1 MKNRQ
6 EEDLESELLNIYDE
20 LFKYA
25 CLLTLDYD
33 KAEDLVQDTA
43 VKILDNQDKYVYDL
57 NFKGW
62 AYKIMRNKYLNNR
75 LREVRICSLI
85 DNNESYYLDLP
96 DESGVDAPDKNY
108 TIKEIK
114 RTLRSLPQ
122 EYYIPLALHMAGKK
136 YEDIADS
143 LNIPLGSV
151 KSRIFIARNRLRV
164 LLKGYR
170 W

>member
-6 EEDLESELLNIYDE
+6 GEDMESELLNIYDE

-25 CLLTLDYD
+25 YSLTLDYD

-43 VKILDNQDKYVYDL
+43 VKILDNQDKYVYDV

-62 AYKIMRNKYLNNR
+62 AYKIMRNSYLNNR
-75 LREVRICSLI
+75 LREHRICSLI

-114 RTLRSLPQ
+114 KTLRSLPQ
-122 EYYIPLALHMAGKK
+122 EYYIPLALHMAGHK
-136 YEDIADS
+136 YHEIS
-143 LNIPLGSV
+143 EKLSIPLGSV

-170 W
+170 R

>member
-6 EEDLESELLNIYDE
+6 GGDMESELLNIYDE

-25 CLLTLDYD
+25 CSLTLDYN

-43 VKILDNQDKYVYDL
+43 VKILDNQDKYVYDV

-62 AYKIMRNKYLNNR
+62 AYTIMRNKYLNNR
-75 LREVRICSLI
+75 LREHRICSLI
-85 DNNESYYLDLP
+85 DNNDSYYLDLP

-114 RTLRSLPQ
+114 RTLRTLPQ
-122 EYYIPLALHMAGKK
+122 EYYIPLALHMAGHKCHEISEK
-136 YEDIADS
+136 LS
-143 LNIPLGSV
+143 IPLGSV
-151 KSRIFIARNRLRV
+151 KSRIFFARNRLRV

>member
-1 MKNRQ
+1 MENRQ
-6 EEDLESELLNIYDE
+6 EEDMESELLNIYDE

-25 CLLTLDYD
+25 CSLTLDYD

-43 VKILDNQDKYVYDL
+43 VKILDNQDKYVYDV

-85 DNNESYYLDLP
+85 DNNESYYLELP
-96 DESGVDAPDKNY
+96 DESGIDAPDKNY

-114 RTLRSLPQ
+114 RTLRTLPQ
-122 EYYIPLALHMAGKK
+122 EYYIPLVLHMAGHK
-136 YEDIADS
+136 YHEIS
-143 LNIPLGSV
+143 EKLNIPLGSV

-164 LLKGYR
+164 LLKDYR